1 MLIPEL
7 SGVII
12 VRAGSDPVKTTMGI
26 CASNVIPTIEL
37 ANEEQISN
45 GRCGSAKKGAPT
57 VIVNNLTASWT
68 HVSKIG
74 IILILLLLSNL

>member
-12 VRAGSDPVKTTMGI
+12 VRASSDPVKTTMGI

-37 ANEEQISN
+37 ANEEHISN
-45 GRCGSAKKGAPT
+45 GGCAKKEAPT
-57 VIVNNLTASWT
+57 VIVKNLTASWT
-68 HVSKIG
+68 HVSKEM

>member
-1 MLIPEL
+1 MLLPEL

-12 VRAGSDPVKTTMGI
+12 VSAGSNPVKTTMGI
-26 CASNVIPTIEL
+26 CSSNLMPTVESV
-37 ANEEQISN
+37 NEEKISN
-45 GRCGSAKKGAPT
+45 GGCAKNGVPT

-68 HVSKIG
+68 HVSEIG